1 MLGCPLKSVAWPEE
15 TTEIL
20 CPGRDFSCEFTEL
33 VHQAEKGAKLGDV
46 CWCWELDDGTKLRW
60 IGRDA
65 VGADVEA
72 AKGCLCLGE
81 IEFQL
86 VQRDS
91 MLAPT

>member
-1 MLGCPLKSVAWPEE
+1 MRCVARGDHGDALPW
-15 TTEIL
+15 TRFQL
-20 CPGRDFSCEFTEL
+20 FEFTEL

-72 AKGCLCLGE
+72 AKGCLCLGK
-81 IEFQL
+81 IELQP

-91 MLAPT
+91 MLTAT